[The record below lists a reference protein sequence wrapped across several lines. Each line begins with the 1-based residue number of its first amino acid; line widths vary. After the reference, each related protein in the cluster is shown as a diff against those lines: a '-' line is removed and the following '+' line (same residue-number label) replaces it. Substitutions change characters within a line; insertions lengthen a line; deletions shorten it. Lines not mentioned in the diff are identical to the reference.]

1 MKRVSSDVDL
11 SRCAKWKNSC
21 NSQVVIQSPNYFY
34 KIYEEDCYDG
44 KYVCEIR
51 EALGQIYREEYGLFW
66 EVKTFIE
73 DDKIFQ
79 IEKRQKIP
87 LCTPELISYSDLLIN
102 WSNTLDKLERKLQL
116 NKITFQLI
124 DHIPNLARVKI
135 IRDCVN
141 KYIDYGFYNGNVILL
156 DDADWFLALIDN
168 NDNWISH
175 ECNFY
180 PVELNQSKMIFV
192 PKDINDKDLI
202 SSTGERFDQWML
214 YGFPIRMNKDDIG
227 NFKSM
232 LLSLRKKML
241 IDNIK
246 IISSKNDNCL
256 NDHQLFVSTL
266 TNKDGINKVLD
277 YNRSLNGV

>member
-1 MKRVSSDVDL
+1 MKCVSGDVDL

-34 KIYEEDCYDG
+34 KIYEEDRYDG

-51 EALGQIYREEYGLFW
+51 EVLGQIYREEYGLFW
-66 EVKTFIE
+66 DVKTFIE
-73 DDKIFQ
+73 DGKIFQ

-87 LCTPELISYSDLLIN
+87 LCTPELISYPDLLIN
-102 WSNTLDKLERKLQL
+102 WSNTLDKLEKKLQL

-180 PVELNQSKMIFV
+180 PVELNQNKMIFV

-246 IISSKNDNCL
+246 IISSKNDECL

-277 YNRSLNGV
+277 YNRSLNDV